1 MKKLLATILAL
12 VMALGLCTSAW
23 ATEKSIG
30 SETELKNAI
39 NSVNDG
45 DVIKLSAD
53 VTISEKVTISKNIF
67 LDLGTHTLTSAFAPT
82 AEDYALVA
90 EGNVTIQNGSIVTTK
105 DKARAVNN
113 SKGNLNLEN
122 VIITAKGQVGVGN
135 SATSGNV
142 SIKNCKI
149 NSETAYAVASFA
161 KNANVVMD
169 INKSEMSG
177 AYGAFYHNG
186 TASGL
191 TLSVTETTMSSENGD
206 GMYLA
211 GDAVT
216 TLSNCTIT
224 GATGVEIRAGK
235 LTVNGGSITGTATPI
250 GAAPNG
256 NGSTVTG
263 AGIAVSQHT
272 TMLPLT
278 VTVNGSNVK
287 GYSAFYQVDTLAEM
301 EDNAGNKQFTG
312 EQVAEAV
319 AKITLSVNG
328 GVYTATGEDGKAV
341 YSENKTGF
349 VSGGTFSNSVDP
361 TYLADGLK
369 YEVCAGGKY
378 SYYSDFD
385 TAAAAA
391 AADGHEVIKVGN
403 SGTGVVPFHINYDDG
418 TGVKPALRMSKD
430 NFELPTPTRSG
441 YTFKGWKVLD
451 CEGTQVLFAGPLSS
465 EEVKSKIFAETAAGD
480 GGAEVRADYSDGVT
494 LIAVWSSN
502 SYYYYPSTSDTT
514 TSTTTKG
521 SPKTFDAGVG
531 IYAVTA
537 LLSVTGMAWAGKKR
551 H

>member
-235 LTVNGGSITGTATPI
+235 LTVNGGSLKATA
-250 GAAPNG
+250 AYSVNPNG
-256 NGSTVTG
+256 NGSTTEG
-263 AGIAVSQHT
+263 AAIAIAQHT
-272 TMLPLT
+272 TKKNIE
-278 VTVNGSNVK
+278 VTLNG
-287 GYSAFYQVDTLAEM
+287 GTY
-301 EDNAGNKQFTG
+301 TG
-312 EQVAEAV
+312 EKAISESNPQENDPAPQVAM
-319 AKITLSVNG
+319 SV
-328 GVYTATGEDGKAV
+328 TAGT
-341 YSENKTGF
+341 F
-349 VSGGTFSNSVDP
+349 VGDVVTADVTNFISGGTFSNSVNP

-369 YEVCAGGKY
+369 YEVYAGGKY

-385 TAAAAA
+385 SAAAAA
-391 AADGHEVIKVGN
+391 AAGRDEVIKVGN
-403 SGTGVVPFHINYDDG
+403 SNTGVVPFHIDYADG
-418 TGVKPALRMSKD
+418 TGVKPVLRMSKD

-441 YTFKGWKVLD
+441 YTFKGWKIALH
-451 CEGTQVLFAGPLSS
+451 EGEQIPGFTGTYTSEQVKDI
-465 EEVKSKIFAETAAGD
+465 VFAEAATD
-480 GGAEVRADYSDGVT
+480 GGAINRFSDGAYLT
-494 LIAVWSSN
+494 AVWSAN
-502 SYYYYPSTSDTT
+502 SYYYYAPTT
-514 TSTTTKG
+514 TDSKTG
-521 SPKTFDAGVG
+521 SPKTFDTGVG

>member
-12 VMALGLCTSAW
+12 VMTLGLCTSAW

-537 LLSVTGMAWAGKKR
+537 VLSVTGMAWTAKKR

>member
-12 VMALGLCTSAW
+12 VMTLGLCTSAW

>member
-12 VMALGLCTSAW
+12 VLALGLCTSAW
-23 ATEKSIG
+23 AAEKFIG
-30 SETELKNAI
+30 SETELKDAI
-39 NSVNDG
+39 SSVNDG
-45 DVIKLSAD
+45 DVIKLSTD
-53 VTISEKVTISKNIF
+53 VTISEKITISKNIL
-67 LDLGTHTLTSAFAPT
+67 LDLGTHTLTSEFAPT

-191 TLSVTETTMSSENGD
+191 TLSVTETTMSSENGE

-349 VSGGTFSNSVDP
+349 VSGGTFSNRVDP

-385 TAAAAA
+385 SAAAAA

-403 SGTGVVPFHINYDDG
+403 SGTGVVPFYIDYADG
-418 TGVKPALRMSKD
+418 TGVKPKLWMSKD

-441 YTFKGWKVLD
+441 YTFKGWKIALH
-451 CEGTQVLFAGPLSS
+451 EGEQIPGFTGTYTSEQVKDI
-465 EEVKSKIFAETAAGD
+465 VFAEAATD
-480 GGAEVRADYSDGVT
+480 GGAINRFSVGAYLT
-494 LIAVWSSN
+494 AVWSAN
-502 SYYYYPSTSDTT
+502 SYYYYHPTTDTKT
-514 TSTTTKG
+514 DTTKG

-537 LLSVTGMAWAGKKR
+537 LLSVSGMAWAGKKR